1 MLPTMM
7 RRLLLLVFLAGA
19 AAAHGQAPFSHK
31 TPQSVYADSR
41 GLFDRALYAPAAE
54 GFDHVLQQMDA
65 QTDLAEQ
72 AAFFKAI

>member
-19 AAAHGQAPFSHK
+19 AAAHGQAPFSHT

-41 GLFDRALYAPAAE
+41 GLFDRALYSPAAE
-54 GFDHVLQQMDA
+54 GFAQVLQQVDA

-72 AAFFKAI
+72 AAFF